1 MTSTW
6 EHALADCEARL
17 DAAAAALDRGVLAAE
32 IAPFSTPSVPG
43 PLPAPLASW
52 AQQLVDRGEELEQ
65 RLTSERERIR
75 AELRRLPRMPSA
87 AREARFEAQA

>member
-1 MTSTW
+1 MTVTW
-6 EHALADCEARL
+6 ERALADCEARL
-17 DAAAAALDRGVLAAE
+17 DAAATALDGGALPAD
-32 IAPFSTPSVPG
+32 IAPFSAPPVSG
-43 PLPAPLASW
+43 LLPAPLASW

-87 AREARFEAQA
+87 AREARFDAQA